1 MLLIIKSANAITHPI
16 MPITTSTEI
25 TITLLRRKIP
35 QRFVSSTSFPTV
47 VVLVERS
54 TAYFYVRNGQR
65 YANVFSMLYIIP
77 LLAKYVKKSATVIFN
92 NSLYEFLVGNTVG
105 KCRNN
110 YNPSTANRWLILLI
124 SSSCIIIYLF
134 ILSISFYR

>member
-16 MPITTSTEI
+16 MPITASIEI

-54 TAYFYVRNGQR
+54 TTYFIRLKGKKQR
-65 YANVFSMLYIIP
+65 QRILYKQYYSTFDEICQVILKFIIFHKIKVIV
-77 LLAKYVKKSATVIFN
+77 LLDVI
-92 NSLYEFLVGNTVG
+92 Y
-105 KCRNN
+105 
-110 YNPSTANRWLILLI
+110 
-124 SSSCIIIYLF
+124 
-134 ILSISFYR
+134 LSISKHTNFETICCRFDTFCSDFHITNSPTLQTHQV

>member
-16 MPITTSTEI
+16 MPITASTEI

-54 TAYFYVRNGQR
+54 TAYFIRLKGKSN
-65 YANVFSMLYIIP
+65 ANVFSTNNIIA
-77 LLAKYVKKSATVIFN
+77 LLSK
-92 NSLYEFLVGNTVG
+92 
-105 KCRNN
+105 
-110 YNPSTANRWLILLI
+110 
-124 SSSCIIIYLF
+124 
-134 ILSISFYR
+134 